1 MSTIN
6 GKVCVVDGV
15 AVDKVFSDGK
25 QVYGRNLLLDTDFNN
40 LPQYWTSRAGT
51 VTGTFNGHNVIYY
64 DAKAITGDFSD
75 VLKQPIYDP
84 ALTTNRVLPGHWY
97 TLSFYA
103 KGVGQMTTYIY
114 SSVVNVDVDSY
125 IDGVKLG
132 YTKNDGS
139 NIWDLT
145 DGWTRYTYTFKS
157 KSSFPATGVQNVL
170 WRLFKGNEAY
180 ITMPQLEEGTL
191 ATHYSPAPEDVM

>member
-1 MSTIN
+1 MTTIN

-15 AVDKVFSDGK
+15 PVDKVFSDGK

-40 LPQYWTSRAGT
+40 LPQYWISRAGT
-51 VTGTFNGHNVIYY
+51 VSGTFNGHNIIYC
-64 DAKAITGDFSD
+64 DAKTITGDFSE
-75 VLKQPIYDP
+75 VLRQTIYDP
-84 ALTTNRVLPGHWY
+84 ALTNNRVLPSHWY

-114 SSVVNVDVDSY
+114 SSVVNTDVDSY

-145 DGWTRYTYTFKS
+145 DGWTRHTYTFKS
-157 KSSFPATGVQNVL
+157 KASFPDTSVKNVL
-170 WRLFKGNEAY
+170 WRLFKGNEVY
-180 ITMPQLEEGTL
+180 ICMPKLEEGTL
-191 ATHYSPAPEDVM
+191 ATPHTPAPEDVM